1 MKHSGFHQ
9 QVVLTVGSLSSHGQV
24 DQKCSKF
31 AVEELSRLAVGEVEV
46 AKELVEAEG
55 CTAALQEECR

>member
-24 DQKCSKF
+24 DHKCSKF
-31 AVEELSRLAVGEVEV
+31 AVKELSRLAVGGVEV
-46 AKELVEAEG
+46 AEELVKTEG
-55 CTAALQEECR
+55 CTAVLQKECR